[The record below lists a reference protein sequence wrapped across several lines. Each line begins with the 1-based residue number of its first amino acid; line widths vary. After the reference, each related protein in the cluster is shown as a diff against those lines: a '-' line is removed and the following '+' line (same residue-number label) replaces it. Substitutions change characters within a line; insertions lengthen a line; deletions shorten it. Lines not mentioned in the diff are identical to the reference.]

1 MVFNEDILEE
11 KCQMLKKRSI
21 LMLKCLLSLLQL
33 LLQIHFLETL
43 LGDQCRTRRT
53 RTGRRRRTRVYCVV
67 FIVVWRFLG
76 FRAAFREDGVE
87 ALVTGKVAADDRLER
102 PVALGGFAMVARGFL
117 FCSFLRSLR

>member
-1 MVFNEDILEE
+1 
-11 KCQMLKKRSI
+11 MLKRGKNVQLNSNAQASALSI
-21 LMLKCLLSLLQL
+21 TTT

-53 RTGRRRRTRVYCVV
+53 RTGQRRRAYCVV

>member
-1 MVFNEDILEE
+1 MR
-11 KCQMLKKRSI
+11 KR
-21 LMLKCLLSLLQL
+21 LLSLLQL
-33 LLQIHFLETL
+33 LLQVHFLETL

-53 RTGRRRRTRVYCVV
+53 RTGRRRRAYCVV

>member
-1 MVFNEDILEE
+1 MR
-11 KCQMLKKRSI
+11 KR
-21 LMLKCLLSLLQL
+21 LLSLLQL
-33 LLQIHFLETL
+33 LLQVHFLETL

-53 RTGRRRRTRVYCVV
+53 RTGRRRRAYVV

-76 FRAAFREDGVE
+76 FCAAFREDGVE

-117 FCSFLRSLR
+117 FCCFLQSLR